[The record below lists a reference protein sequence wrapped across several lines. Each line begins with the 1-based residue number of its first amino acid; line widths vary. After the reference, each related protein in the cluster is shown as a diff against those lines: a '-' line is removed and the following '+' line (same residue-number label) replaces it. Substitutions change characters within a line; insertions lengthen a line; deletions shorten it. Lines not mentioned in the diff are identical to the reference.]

1 MGWGNRTTGNARSLG
16 TVHTVVDKERP
27 AAPGRSAAPY
37 GVPQLRRYAGGV
49 VRVRLDDGTSWS
61 GRLRTELLTE
71 RSLSV
76 YISGGDG
83 EGATLYIDQIA
94 EIVPL
99 DVSAGE

>member
-1 MGWGNRTTGNARSLG
+1 M
-16 TVHTVVDKERP
+16 ERP
-27 AAPGRSAAPY
+27 AALGTPAAPY
-37 GVPQLRRYAGGV
+37 GVSRLRGYAGTD

-61 GRLRTELLTE
+61 GRLRTDLLTE

-76 YISGGDG
+76 YITGPGG

-99 DVSAGE
+99 RRS